1 MNRINLFHTKA
12 IRQSAPALDLTS
24 RETNNFANHA
34 GVLVFAGLLI
44 ACSLAVGCSSEKP
57 KQISSNQIP
66 MNQPIPPMPA
76 AIVPVAPDTQAA
88 AKPVRKKAVRR
99 APATLKYVDKDSG
112 VSFRY
117 SPQYV
122 LKTGD
127 AADEIVS
134 SNLGVMDFT
143 QPGGV
148 VTAAVEIPEGAYP
161 KTDLVSAMFDVS
173 VNKSLTAEQCA
184 DFSTPQPDSSATASS
199 QQLASSVQPATDSAQ
214 PSTAGTQSPAA
225 TTPAAKLILGDL
237 ELTSADTTA
246 SADSRIEESKYYHV
260 FENGACYEFSLKV
273 ATTGVEPDEGGRP
286 VDREEIFKKLEGI
299 LATVKINPVK
309 TIAPETEKQT
319 ASAPAAAPSSPAQ

>member
-1 MNRINLFHTKA
+1 MNRINLFHTNA
-12 IRQSAPALDLTS
+12 IRQPDPALGLRG
-24 RETNNFANHA
+24 RENNNFANHT

-76 AIVPVAPDTQAA
+76 ATVPATPDTQAS
-88 AKPVRKKAVRR
+88 AKPVHKKIVRR
-99 APATLKYVDKDSG
+99 APATVKYEDKDSG

-117 SPQYV
+117 PRKYV

-127 AADEIVS
+127 AADELVS
-134 SNLGVMDFT
+134 SNLAVMDFT

-148 VTAAVEIPEGAYP
+148 VAAAVEIPEGAYP

-173 VNKSLTAEQCA
+173 VNKSLTKEQCA
-184 DFSTPQPDSSATASS
+184 DFSAPQPEPSTTSS
-199 QQLASSVQPATDSAQ
+199 QQTNSVAQQSTDGPQ
-214 PSTAGTQSPAA
+214 PSLAGTQAPAA
-225 TTPAAKLILGDL
+225 TSTPKLIVGDL
-237 ELTSADTTA
+237 ELTSADA
-246 SADSRIEESKYYHV
+246 LNSADSRKEESKYYHV

-273 ATTGVEPDEGGRP
+273 ATTGVEPDEGGKP

-299 LATVKINPVK
+299 LATVKISPVK
-309 TIAPETEKQT
+309 TIAAETEKQT
-319 ASAPAAAPSSPAQ
+319 ASAPVTAPSSPAQ

>member
-12 IRQSAPALDLTS
+12 LRQSDPAVHLLS
-24 RETNNFANHA
+24 RENNNFESHA

-66 MNQPIPPMPA
+66 MNQPIPSVPA
-76 AIVPVAPDTQAA
+76 APVPATPDMQTA
-88 AKPVRKKAVRR
+88 AKPAHKKIVRH
-99 APATLKYVDKDSG
+99 APTTLKYVDNESG

-117 SPQYV
+117 SPKYV

-127 AADEIVS
+127 AADEMVS

-184 DFSTPQPDSSATASS
+184 DFSDTQPDPSSTTAS
-199 QQLASSVQPATDSAQ
+199 QQ
-214 PSTAGTQSPAA
+214 PSVAQQPTDGAQTSVAA
-225 TTPAAKLILGDL
+225 TQAPVPMPTPKLILGDM
-237 ELTSADTTA
+237 ELTSTDTTA
-246 SADSRIEESKYYHV
+246 STDSRKEESKYYHV

-273 ATTGVEPDEGGRP
+273 ATTGVEPDEGGKP
-286 VDREEIFKKLEGI
+286 VDHEEVFKKLEGI
-299 LATVKINPVK
+299 LATVKISPVK
-309 TIAPETEKQT
+309 TDTIETEKQT
-319 ASAPAAAPSSPAQ
+319 ATAPVAAPTGPAQ